1 MSPWVLHTV
10 DRGHRIQLGSPPPRF
25 NGVYL
30 TLVGPEQALVMEQ
43 EVEYS
48 LEEGGHQ
55 GGPSSRKRVRVLQL
69 VLHSSQE
76 GWRVASH
83 FRSASVEPLSQQTE
97 VQVAHTQTGKSEDW
111 FVDLKDVDFH
121 ISILPTHREFL
132 RFAFGGKAYQ
142 YRVLPFGLAL
152 SPRTFT
158 KCVDAALAPL
168 RLQGIRILNY
178 IDDWLILAQS
188 ERGGGSTSRCCSRS
202 LESVGVKTEH
212 QEECAFSITENHLSW
227 CGVRFDHDAGTYVP
241 CSDRIDPHRSQ
252 ESEGRP
258 VTHCQAVSEAAGS
271 DGSCVQCDTYW
282 SAVYETLQG
291 WLKTKGF
298 SQGKPALHDQGHT
311 AVPMCLGHV
320 ETTLV
325 LSQGADILSIKR
337 AGAEAQGMDA
347 SPRGGEADL
356 ESVWPGSGGPL
367 RYSGK
372 YTVQCPLWYSLIHP
386 APLGLDAMVQTWST
400 LCLYVVPRSL
410 CSREFWR
417 ECAGTRSVY
426 LWYHR
431 SGRGRVCS
439 RT

>member
-1 MSPWVLHTV
+1 M
-10 DRGHRIQLGSPPPRF
+10 
-25 NGVYL
+25 
-30 TLVGPEQALVMEQ
+30 GPEQALVMEQ

-188 ERGGGSTSRCCSRS
+188 ERVAAQHRDVV
-202 LESVGVKTEH
+202 L
-212 QEECAFSITENHLSW
+212 AHLKVL
-227 CGVRFDHDAGTYVP
+227 GLR
-241 CSDRIDPHRSQ
+241 
-252 ESEGRP
+252 
-258 VTHCQAVSEAAGS
+258 
-271 DGSCVQCDTYW
+271 
-282 SAVYETLQG
+282 LN
-291 WLKTKGF
+291 TKK
-298 SQGKPALHDQGHT
+298 S
-311 AVPMCLGHV
+311 
-320 ETTLV
+320 V
-325 LSQGADILSIKR
+325 LS
-337 AGAEAQGMDA
+337 
-347 SPRGGEADL
+347 
-356 ESVWPGSGGPL
+356 PL
-367 RYSGK
+367 QRTTY
-372 YTVQCPLWYSLIHP
+372 
-386 APLGLDAMVQTWST
+386 LG
-400 LCLYVVPRSL
+400 VV
-410 CSREFWR
+410 
-417 ECAGTRSVY
+417 
-426 LWYHR
+426 
-431 SGRGRVCS
+431 
-439 RT
+439 